1 MWTGPCTDSMHGDV
15 IFWKAQEMTWDPA
28 SPLHRRMETWL
39 LYWMWAAL
47 RLAAVVWRAGVTL
60 MKTGVNRLQED
71 FPSSEEV
78 KSSQNYTVELGQER
92 KCKQWSVFV
101 CFSTCTT
108 KIPVLFV
115 VRYYFHTAKASQ
127 NTAYFTQDLTL
138 KQGQGHQ
145 AGNESVDPKQS

>member
-1 MWTGPCTDSMHGDV
+1 MHGDV
-15 IFWKAQEMTWDPA
+15 IFWKAQETTWDPA
-28 SPLHRRMETWL
+28 SPLRHRMETWL

-47 RLAAVVWRAGVTL
+47 QLAAVVWRAGVTL

-71 FPSSEEV
+71 FPSSETKLRLKAV
-78 KSSQNYTVELGQER
+78 RITLLNWGKR
-92 KCKQWSVFV
+92 KCKQWSIFV

-115 VRYYFHTAKASQ
+115 VRHYFHTAKATQ

-145 AGNESVDPKQS
+145 VGNESVDPKQS